1 MEENIRLKRQK
12 EIEFA
17 VGLASIDG
25 GQASL
30 YTEQLLNQY
39 KQGVL
44 SAREVREA
52 IVKEYTKD
60 RV

>member
-1 MEENIRLKRQK
+1 MKDNIRLKRQK

-17 VGLASIDG
+17 LGLASIDG
-25 GQASL
+25 GQASS
-30 YTEQLLNQY
+30 YTEQLLKQY
-39 KQGVL
+39 KEGML